1 VTHASWRIF
10 EKHPGEPTFN
20 LPQIFLQAAHHH
32 LFEELGPLYWDAATK
47 PLRIED
53 LQQGRKAI

>member
-1 VTHASWRIF
+1 MNFSF
-10 EKHPGEPTFN
+10 GEPTFN
-20 LPQIFLQAAHHH
+20 LPQIFLQAAHHD
-32 LFEELGPLYWDAATK
+32 LFEELGSLYWDAATK